1 MARNPVLDASL
12 GYLRRNYP
20 NSRVTAFNDR
30 NKGVGFK
37 GLSDPPMVDPP
48 EIDVSEFLEIGL
60 PPESRFDVSDIP
72 RPPIPGPTGLLQNAA
87 PTTEGLDLSSLNV
100 PDPMNSLTREA
111 HFEGRRDQSL
121 PDPSI
126 NAEAPVKLLS
136 DLSDPRNQALFG
148 GMTQLGSELMTN
160 PDGWGPGMSKFQ
172 QSLMAGK
179 EQYRQDIIEAEER
192 ERKAAEDALEV
203 RRVEA
208 LEGRLLLDR
217 ETEAG
222 RLALAQNTFEENVRQ
237 FGLSHAQRISEF
249 NTTEERANYQ
259 FDLLQAERE
268 FRQKLDQDKWDS
280 EALTAQLLRTGYTDE
295 QAATRMS
302 RDIQLTF
309 VKDWEKLNNDPNA
322 TDQMRRSLIAHHM
335 SKTLGMSD
343 ITQAT
348 GVYEM
353 LQTAQ
358 NNLNAPLSDE
368 SEKEFWYSPDGKSRI
383 IHRYTEGDKKGTAVE
398 FIEDPETGEWEEIV
412 VNPTEDGWQ
421 RTVPKLTSDQMGQ
434 QEAMNKGLAEVG
446 GVAHVAMVY
455 GPVDSEG
462 NRVGLPHGDFAI
474 SGATKK
480 ERPADMT
487 DEEFAVYYDTPAG
500 WNDPEGYSRDWK
512 EMAATVGASLLNDP
526 TGASPGMLKQ
536 IVRPIL
542 YDLVGEHAPEALTAH
557 VEALSFINPVVRYL
571 SGAQMTN
578 QEAQRY
584 YGALIPFPGEPA
596 AVTYRKRLRRETLLL
611 GMGLDPQTGR
621 AMDLSDPENAAN
633 MEQASRKLGNNGLQ
647 IQPHSDVYSQDQI
660 DSGAA
665 TGRANMMYLSMMN
678 NSDLGLIPE
687 EGEGYSG
694 IQPPTSAEEA
704 LSGYNKDG

>member
-1 MARNPVLDASL
+1 MARNPVIDASL
-12 GYLRRNYP
+12 GYLKQNYP

-30 NKGVGFK
+30 NKGIGFK
-37 GLSDPPMVDPP
+37 GLSDPPVIDPP
-48 EIDVSEFLEIGL
+48 VIDVSEFLEIGL

-72 RPPIPGPTGLLQNAA
+72 RPRTPAPPGLLENAA
-87 PTTEGLDLSSLNV
+87 PTTEGFNV
-100 PDPMNSLTREA
+100 PNSMNSLLREG
-111 HFEGRRDQSL
+111 HFEG
-121 PDPSI
+121 PHNIPSTPTI
-126 NAEAPVKLLS
+126 NAEAPRELLS
-136 DLSDPRNQALFG
+136 NMSDPRKQAFWG
-148 GMTQLGSELMTN
+148 GLTQFGSELMTN

-172 QSLMAGK
+172 QSLQAGRA
-179 EQYRQDIIEAEER
+179 QYKQEAIEAEER
-192 ERKAAEDALEV
+192 ERKAAEDDWAE
-203 RRVEA
+203 RRVLA
-208 LEGRLLLDR
+208 LEGRLKLDTN
-217 ETEAG
+217 TEEG
-222 RLALAQNTFEENVRQ
+222 RQRLAQNTFEENVRQ
-237 FGLSHAQRISEF
+237 FGLNHARTISQF

-259 FDLLQAERE
+259 FDLLQQGRE
-268 FRQKLDQDKWDS
+268 FQQGLNQQKWDS
-280 EALTAQLLRTGYTDE
+280 DALTAQLLRTGYTEE
-295 QAATRMS
+295 QAATRTS
-302 RDIQLTF
+302 RSIQLSF
-309 VKDWEKLNNDPNA
+309 VKDWEKLNNDPNT
-322 TDQMRRSLIAHHM
+322 TDEMKRSLIAHHM

-343 ITQAT
+343 MTQAT

-398 FIEDPETGEWEEIV
+398 FVEDSETGEWEEIV
-412 VNPTEDGWQ
+412 VNPSDDGWQ

-474 SGATKK
+474 SGATKRD
-480 ERPADMT
+480 RPADMT

-500 WNDPEGYSRDWK
+500 WNDPEGYSENWK
-512 EMAATVGASLLNDP
+512 EMAATVGAALLNDP

-542 YDLVGEHAPEALTAH
+542 YDLVGEYAPEALTAH
-557 VEALSFINPVVRYL
+557 VEALGFINPIVRFL

-611 GMGLDPQTGR
+611 GMGLDPNTGLS
-621 AMDLSDPENAAN
+621 MDLSDPENAAN

-647 IQPHSDVYSQDQI
+647 IQAHGNVYSQEQI
-660 DSGAA
+660 DSGGGV
-665 TGRANMMYLSMMN
+665 GRADMMYLSMMN

-687 EGEGYSG
+687 EGKGYSG
-694 IQPPTSAEEA
+694 IQPTSSAEEA
-704 LSGYNKDG
+704 LSNYNKDG